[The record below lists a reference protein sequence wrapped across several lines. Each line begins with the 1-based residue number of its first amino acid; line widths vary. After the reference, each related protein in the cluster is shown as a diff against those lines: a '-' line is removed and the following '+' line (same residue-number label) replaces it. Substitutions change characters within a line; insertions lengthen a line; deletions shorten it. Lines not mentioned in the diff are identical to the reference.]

1 MSLTGHPSV
10 AVPNGFE
17 VNGSPAGVMFSGQL
31 YREGEL
37 MALARAFQDQNRQY
51 EKLPPLFAAS

>member
-1 MSLTGHPSV
+1 V

-17 VNGSPAGVMFSGQL
+17 ANGSPAGVMFSGQL

>member
-1 MSLTGHPSV
+1 
-10 AVPNGFE
+10 
-17 VNGSPAGVMFSGQL
+17 MFSGQL